1 MLRRSFPQTPP
12 HLESPL
18 MAREN
23 LESLIAETRAR
34 MKTIRDSL

>member
-1 MLRRSFPQTPP
+1 
-12 HLESPL
+12 

-23 LESLIAETRAR
+23 LESLIADLKAR

>member
-1 MLRRSFPQTPP
+1 MLT
-12 HLESPL
+12 HLSPTQEHPD

-23 LESLIAETRAR
+23 LESLIGDLKAR